1 MDSFAVSLAVGLSYK
16 ELRWVAVVRA
26 MIFFGVFQAAFAGLG
41 WLLGQ
46 SLKELIG
53 HVDHWIAFFLLIAI
67 GGKMIRDSIR
77 LKPGERSF
85 NIEKY
90 LILAGLS
97 VATSIDALI
106 VGMSLGFLQV
116 PVVTSVV
123 VIGAITMLFTASGF
137 ILGIKNGFRLLG
149 KRAGLLGGIIL
160 IAIGIKILVQHLS

>member
-1 MDSFAVSLAVGLSYK
+1 MNSFAVSLAVGLSYK
-16 ELRWVAVVRA
+16 GLRWVAVIRA

-53 HVDHWIAFFLLIAI
+53 HIDHWITFFLLIAI

-77 LKPGERSF
+77 LKPGDRLF
-85 NIEKY
+85 NIENN

-106 VGMSLGFLQV
+106 VGMSLGFLQM
-116 PVVTSVV
+116 PVIASVV
-123 VIGAITMLFTASGF
+123 VIGAITMLFTVSGF
-137 ILGIKNGFRLLG
+137 VLGIKNGFSLLG

-160 IAIGIKILVQHLS
+160 IAIGIKILVQHLL